1 MNRTLAYS
9 IHTCSVD
16 RSISMSCVSVTQP
29 ERRPCCAPLSVCK
42 CPVVQSTAGAAQK
55 SQNREWPSYGVSHSP
70 LRLLYVSFGFAHQHR
85 ACQSVSVGNRNRS
98 PALGS
103 GSKVSQKSRNMTLWA
118 KFFCLRRAMRGAS
131 PWPGRKF
138 GAFCAF
144 CVSPW
149 AAATRRANHSMHP
162 PWVHLT
168 PFLARSDGHISCM

>member
-118 KFFCLRRAMRGAS
+118 NFFLPAARYERGFALAWSQIRCILCVLRVTM
-131 PWPGRKF
+131 GRRY
-138 GAFCAF
+138 
-144 CVSPW
+144 
-149 AAATRRANHSMHP
+149 AAGKSLNAP
-162 PWVHLT
+162 PLGT
-168 PFLARSDGHISCM
+168 PDPVLSQE